1 MEENDCTFINSV
13 GFQKSCN
20 IDIRNPIETNIGQKN
35 HKIIYI
41 RTDILSKIYTSLK
54 NIHHKFILVS
64 GCTDYTNP
72 NDIFPDSRTFIEFI
86 ENKNITKWFVQNN
99 IYMHP
104 KIVHLPIGLDY
115 HTLNSN
121 TPLYWGPNRKPIVQE
136 NELISIKN
144 IAKPFYERQLYIYS
158 TCHLFTTTKFGKDRI
173 NAIQTI
179 PRKLLYLEKNKIS
192 RLETWKNQIHYS
204 FVLSPHGNGLDC
216 HRTWEA
222 IVLGCI
228 PIVKKSLID
237 TLYSN
242 LPVLIVNNWN
252 EVNEELLNHTIQ
264 LYKDRSFHYD
274 KLTLKYWMNLMK
286 HYESI
291 EG

>member
-20 IDIRNPIETNIGQKN
+20 IDIRNPIETNSGQTN

-54 NIHHKFILVS
+54 NIHHKFVLVS

-121 TPLYWGPNRKPIVQE
+121 TPFYWGPNRKPIVQE

-144 IAKPFYERQLYIYS
+144 KAKPFYERQLYIYS
-158 TCHLFTTTKFGKDRI
+158 TCHFFTGTKFGKDRI

-192 RLETWKNQIHYS
+192 RLETWKNQINYS

-252 EVNEELLNHTIQ
+252 EINEELLNHTIQ

-274 KLTLKYWMNLMK
+274 KLTLKYWMNMMK
-286 HYESI
+286 HYDETL
-291 EG
+291 